1 MNLFSLVDLIHC
13 RRGVRNVYDTGGN
26 IRGRARHLRYV
37 LDRCNENVRMA
48 VAAYN
53 AGERCRKRYR
63 AIPPDPEIR
72 DSVRKVMLYY
82 HSFEGEYQT
91 SRGKIVVPAIHY
103 KPLQLHSLPTK
114 PFLFHCQRTQ
124 RHRQKRPALQSAFR
138 TTTSGVRLIQE
149 QDASDEDCVTA
160 FPIFEQRSVVHSSH
174 LEGP

>member
-37 LDRCNENVRMA
+37 LDRCNENMRMA

-91 SRGKIVVPAIHY
+91 SRGKTVVPAIHY

-114 PFLFHCQRTQ
+114 PFFFRCQRTQ
-124 RHRQKRPALQSAFR
+124 RHRQKGQLSSRP
-138 TTTSGVRLIQE
+138 
-149 QDASDEDCVTA
+149 
-160 FPIFEQRSVVHSSH
+160 FEPPPAGLV
-174 LEGP
+174 